1 MKRKQAGILAKLT
14 CYFLLFAIVVLV
26 LLWLFQVV
34 FFDSFYRSIKIQK
47 IRSAT
52 ANIASHIEDNG
63 VESLIVEEGKNNEAC
78 IRVVDGAYRE
88 FYSVEYSSDCII
100 HRLQNLDIYQYYVKA
115 RNNFGMVV
123 EIIDHDLF
131 FVGESYWGENTVEI
145 QGVQEHSGGQSI
157 LCVQLVETSGGGE
170 LLVMLNSTI
179 TPVSSTVEAIRSQLT
194 IVTVVMLLLSCVLAF
209 LLSRSVAKPIVKIN
223 ETAKQLARSN
233 YDVQFNASGYKE
245 VQELSDTLNFAAS
258 ELSKV
263 EELRQ
268 ELIANISHD
277 LRTPLTMIKGYGE
290 VMRDIPGENTPE
302 NIQIIVDEASRLG
315 DLVTDLL
322 DLSKLQ
328 SGTQSLN
335 LTTFNLTADIKSI
348 MKRYGKLT
356 EQDGYD
362 IQFSYTEEAQV
373 LADEIK
379 ISQVVYNLIN
389 NAINYVG
396 EDKQVLV
403 KQLVE
408 GDKVRIEVCDH
419 GCGIDEKDLPY
430 IWDRYYKVDKT
441 HKRSVIGTGLG
452 LSIAKS
458 VLQLHQAQFGV
469 KSEKGKGSTFWF
481 ELYLDQ

>member
-1 MKRKQAGILAKLT
+1 MKRKQASILFKLT
-14 CYFLLFAIVVLV
+14 CYFVLFAIVVLL

-34 FFDSFYRSIKIQK
+34 LFEGFYKSIKIQK
-47 IRSAT
+47 IQAAT
-52 ANIASHIEDNG
+52 ANIASHMEDQDIEP
-63 VESLIVEEGKNNEAC
+63 LILEEGKNNEAC

-100 HRLQNLDIYQYYVKA
+100 HKLQNLEIYQYYLKA
-115 RNNFGMVV
+115 KDNRGMVV
-123 EIIDHDLF
+123 EIIDHDLY
-131 FVGESYWGENTVEI
+131 FVGESYWGHSVELE
-145 QGVQEHSGGQSI
+145 GVRDSTGGQSI

-179 TPVSSTVEAIRSQLT
+179 TPVSTTVEAIRIQLT
-194 IVTVVMLLLSCVLAF
+194 IVTVVMVVLSCLLAF
-209 LLSRSVAKPIVKIN
+209 LLSRSVAKPIVSIN
-223 ETAKQLARSN
+223 EAAKQLAKSN
-233 YDVQFNASGYKE
+233 YAVQFDASGYKE
-245 VQELSDTLNFAAS
+245 VQELSDTLGFAAA

-263 EELRQ
+263 EKLRQ

-302 NIQIIVDEASRLG
+302 NIQIIVDEAGRLG

-362 IQFSYTEEAQV
+362 IQFSYAEEVQV

-403 KQLVE
+403 KQVVD

-419 GCGIDEKDLPY
+419 GCGIAKEDLPY

-458 VLQLHQAQFGV
+458 VLLMHQAQFGV
-469 KSEKGKGSTFWF
+469 ESEKGKGSTFWF